1 MTTEGERIDN
11 TGEPAE
17 ETNEVDQGDT
27 GEDAAAE
34 ADPNN
39 EVDKVKPVI
48 YIGLVL
54 TALFGLGEFL
64 DQWKLK
70 DNLRH

>member
-34 ADPNN
+34 ADPSN

-54 TALFGLGEFL
+54 TALFGLGEF
-64 DQWKLK
+64 QYQ
-70 DNLRH
+70 

>member
-34 ADPNN
+34 ADPSN

-54 TALFGLGEFL
+54 TALFGLGEFQ
-64 DQWKLK
+64 DQ
-70 DNLRH
+70 

>member
-34 ADPNN
+34 ADPSN

-54 TALFGLGEFL
+54 TALFGLGEYQ
-64 DQWKLK
+64 DKLK
-70 DNLRH
+70 RDARII

>member
-54 TALFGLGEFL
+54 TALFGLGEFQ
-64 DQWKLK
+64 DQ
-70 DNLRH
+70 

>member
-17 ETNEVDQGDT
+17 ETNEVDPSAGDT
-27 GEDAAAE
+27 GEDSAAE

-54 TALFGLGEFL
+54 TALFGLGEFQ
-64 DQWKLK
+64 DQ
-70 DNLRH
+70 

>member
-17 ETNEVDQGDT
+17 ESNEVDQGDT

-54 TALFGLGEFL
+54 TALFGLGEFQ

-70 DNLRH
+70 DILRH

>member
-11 TGEPAE
+11 TGEPAD

-54 TALFGLGEFL
+54 TALFGLGEFQ
-64 DQWKLK
+64 DQ
-70 DNLRH
+70 

>member
-17 ETNEVDQGDT
+17 ESNEVDQGDT

-54 TALFGLGEFL
+54 TALFGLGEFK

-70 DNLRH
+70 DILRH

>member
-54 TALFGLGEFL
+54 TALFGLGEFQ

-70 DNLRH
+70 DILRH

>member
-17 ETNEVDQGDT
+17 ETNEVDQGAGDT
-27 GEDAAAE
+27 AEDAAAE

-54 TALFGLGEFL
+54 TALFGLGEFK
-64 DQWKLK
+64 DQ
-70 DNLRH
+70 

>member
-27 GEDAAAE
+27 AEDAAAE

-54 TALFGLGEFL
+54 TALFGLGEFQ

>member
-17 ETNEVDQGDT
+17 ESNEVDQGDT

-54 TALFGLGEFL
+54 TALFGLGEFQ
-64 DQWKLK
+64 DQ
-70 DNLRH
+70 

>member
-54 TALFGLGEFL
+54 TALFGLGEYRY
-64 DQWKLK
+64 KLK
-70 DNLRH
+70 LEAII

>member
-27 GEDAAAE
+27 GEEAAAE

-54 TALFGLGEFL
+54 TALFGLGEFQ
-64 DQWKLK
+64 DQ
-70 DNLRH
+70 

>member
-64 DQWKLK
+64 DQ
-70 DNLRH
+70 

>member
-17 ETNEVDQGDT
+17 ESNEVDQGDT

-34 ADPNN
+34 ADPSN

-54 TALFGLGEFL
+54 TALFVLGEFL
-64 DQWKLK
+64 DQWNLK
-70 DNLRH
+70 DILRH

>member
-54 TALFGLGEFL
+54 TTLFGLGEFL
-64 DQWKLK
+64 DL
-70 DNLRH
+70 

>member
-17 ETNEVDQGDT
+17 ESNEVDQGDT

-34 ADPNN
+34 ADPSN

-70 DNLRH
+70 DILRH